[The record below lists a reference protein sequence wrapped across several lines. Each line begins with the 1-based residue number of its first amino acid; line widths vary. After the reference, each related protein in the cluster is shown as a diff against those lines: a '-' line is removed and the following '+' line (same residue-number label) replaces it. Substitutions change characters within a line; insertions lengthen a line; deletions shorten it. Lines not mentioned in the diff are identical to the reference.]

1 MSAEWITH
9 QYFKKLIFLLL
20 SGILIFSSCRKKT
33 GLVIRD
39 DIHTLPSATARD
51 IETIFT
57 DSGKLQLILKAP
69 LLEQYNN
76 ADIPYTEFRFGIN
89 VVFYEGS
96 QAPTARVSS
105 KYAKYTEP
113 RALWE
118 LRDSVVAV
126 NAENDMVETE
136 LLYWDQEKNLFYT
149 DRFVKITDQD
159 QVTMGTGFEYDPR
172 KETRRI
178 KNVTATFYI
187 SNEQKVTPDP

>member
-1 MSAEWITH
+1 MSTDKNVP
-9 QYFKKLIFLLL
+9 QNLIRLFFL
-20 SGILIFSSCRKKT
+20 ILAGALVFSSCRKKA
-33 GLVIRD
+33 GMIIRD
-39 DIHTLPSATARD
+39 NISRLPSATAKD
-51 IETIFT
+51 LETIFT
-57 DSGKLQLILKAP
+57 DSGKLQLILKSP

-76 ADIPYTEFRFGIN
+76 ADIPYTEFRSGIN

-96 QAPTARVSS
+96 SQPVATVTA

-149 DRFVKITDQD
+149 DRFVKITDED
-159 QVTMGTGFEYDPR
+159 QITMGTGFEYDPR
-172 KETRRI
+172 KETRKI
-178 KNVTATFYI
+178 KNVTATFYV
-187 SNEQKVTPDP
+187 SNEQKVTSDP